1 MDLMSKRL
9 ATEEQTREDE

>member
-1 MDLMSKRL
+1 MELMSKRL